1 MPYLDHLIQI
11 RCQILGCL
19 HPLEPLIWNETRAN
33 WIQLTLWNTRSQL
46 TTSKRNTPDESPKD
60 VMNSPLAQQLSALR
74 WRFELIELIS
84 TAPFSSGEGALTN
97 KLQPNGSGIIK
108 IANGCDVTCVASV
121 GLSLDID
128 LSILIQYNTYIYMHM
143 HVLSCLT
150 SQGPQKHPPSQKT
163 LGFASKQPTNT
174 LSQMLRSLFHD
185 WWMLWVKYKF
195 QWYEVGA
202 VGSNCWYLLKSSN
215 MIKYCQTGFEFAL
228 PTHWRAQKRQT

>member
-128 LSILIQYNTYIYMHM
+128 MSILICICMFYHALLHKDHKNIPHPKRP
-143 HVLSCLT
+143 LG
-150 SQGPQKHPPSQKT
+150 SQANSQRT
-163 LGFASKQPTNT
+163 LCPKCSGHFF
-174 LSQMLRSLFHD
+174 MID
-185 WWMLWVKYKF
+185 GC
-195 QWYEVGA
+195 YE
-202 VGSNCWYLLKSSN
+202 
-215 MIKYCQTGFEFAL
+215 
-228 PTHWRAQKRQT
+228 